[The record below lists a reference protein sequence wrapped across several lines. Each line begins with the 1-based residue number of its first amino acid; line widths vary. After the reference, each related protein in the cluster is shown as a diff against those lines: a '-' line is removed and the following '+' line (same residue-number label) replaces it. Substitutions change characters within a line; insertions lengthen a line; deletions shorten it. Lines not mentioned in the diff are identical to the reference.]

1 MLYKNTHNKILDIY
15 NSTEHRNLKL
25 FLKNIK
31 NFKYII
37 YTFSHILDVPE
48 IEIKNEKFGAIN
60 QKSIY
65 KKIISEICGEKIIEK
80 YIKNYYEN
88 DKFNLC
94 IFQIY
99 EDNSIHLNHINH
111 LYENYIKIKQLKKIK
126 PLILIIQLKREISDT
141 INKDMFKNSYYISH
155 LTSFEQL
162 FIDNLNGKDFL
173 ITELI
178 NLTNYDIYSNKKFFD
193 IDNEFDN
200 LIFPVFTTISYE
212 IQNPNEKITKENYYE
227 ILTKE
232 LIKEKELKKKIK
244 EKLLEWIK
252 KDSEFYIYSI
262 FYDNNFDEND
272 IDFFSIFQKFLIDK
286 LKKYFLKFVIKAE
299 RDNIFPIFLSPNPS
313 FPEISILLD
322 AYIKKMDI
330 FKLNAIN
337 KPKGNKIITF
347 HGLFIPMIKKTFDR
361 FLDEIEKKK
370 NILF

>member
-1 MLYKNTHNKILDIY
+1 MLYKNAHNKILDIY

-31 NFKYII
+31 NFKYVI

-99 EDNSIHLNHINH
+99 EDNSIYLNHINH
-111 LYENYIKIKQLKKIK
+111 LYENYIKIQQVKKIK
-126 PLILIIQLKREISDT
+126 PLILIIHLKREISDT
-141 INKDMFKNSYYISH
+141 INEDMFKNSYYISH

-173 ITELI
+173 TTELI
-178 NLTNYDIYSNKKFFD
+178 SITNYDIYSNKKFFD
-193 IDNEFDN
+193 IDNEFDK

-212 IQNPNEKITKENYYE
+212 IQNSNEKITKENYYE

-232 LIKEKELKKKIK
+232 LIKEK
-244 EKLLEWIK
+244 
-252 KDSEFYIYSI
+252 
-262 FYDNNFDEND
+262 
-272 IDFFSIFQKFLIDK
+272 
-286 LKKYFLKFVIKAE
+286 
-299 RDNIFPIFLSPNPS
+299 
-313 FPEISILLD
+313 
-322 AYIKKMDI
+322 
-330 FKLNAIN
+330 
-337 KPKGNKIITF
+337 
-347 HGLFIPMIKKTFDR
+347 
-361 FLDEIEKKK
+361 
-370 NILF
+370 